1 MERIRAC
8 REPKKAWV
16 APAGPNGPGRTPRLL
31 QLNDRA
37 LRLELFL
44 DLFGFLLRHAFLYR
58 APGLDEIL
66 RFLEAQVRDRADFL
80 DDLDLLLAAAL
91 PHDGELG
98 LLLHRRHR
106 GSARHRPRG
115 RR

>member
-31 QLNDRA
+31 KLNARA

-80 DDLDLLLAAAL
+80 DDLDLLLAPAL
-91 PHDGELG
+91 QLDGDLG
-98 LLLHRRHR
+98 LLLPRRR
-106 GSARHRPRG
+106 AGPPRP
-115 RR
+115 